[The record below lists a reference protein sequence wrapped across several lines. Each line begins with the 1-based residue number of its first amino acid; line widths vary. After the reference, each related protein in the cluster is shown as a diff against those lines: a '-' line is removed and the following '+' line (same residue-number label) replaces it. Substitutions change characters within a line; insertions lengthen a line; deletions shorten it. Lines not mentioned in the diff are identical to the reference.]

1 MNSRE
6 YRAEQDQ
13 KREAVLS
20 FLSRLGVWSIFFV
33 VLYLLRNFF
42 LLLFLTFVFCWI
54 QSYGES
60 LLATKIKRRGLR
72 VSIIGMLFLA
82 ILVAIGG
89 LTLPRAKDQ
98 AKLFAEKFPVYL
110 RDIDIHV
117 SQLRTEYPLLENLF
131 PAPADLKATS
141 PEDENWNPKSS
152 PTALVIQELLG
163 IDDSSSNL
171 YHAKQTFELAQHLG
185 AKLLGTISSFFMA
198 LLFSFLIVLDLER
211 LTKSIKNLQS
221 TRIRFVYDEVAD
233 GIYDFSQVLG
243 RALGAQVVIAAV
255 NTLLTAILLTY
266 FGLGEKLAFLS
277 ILVFLCSFIPV
288 AGVFISSVPI
298 SLMVF
303 QQSGV
308 KAVLLA
314 ALAIW
319 LIHMIEAYILNPR
332 IFGKHLRINP
342 VLVLII
348 LTVSGKLFGVW
359 GLILGVPICSY
370 IFGHAIRYKPPHSEQ
385 IPVNS

>member
-54 QSYGES
+54 RSYGES

-171 YHAKQTFELAQHLG
+171 DRTKQTFELAQHLG